1 MVKKQDLISFISGI
15 PKDWKVPSQ
24 TRRMAL
30 ELLAALEEDTI
41 PSDNDSFWAL
51 LLKNHSKFA
60 IRYVDKPSFYRADS
74 FIVDCA
80 SIMQTINDYSRRTY
94 WPYWEKGDIMA
105 HPPITTDEQLRVINY
120 VMRRYIFG
128 LTGQDIERPYAT
140 FGKVHPLNHEKRLLF
155 RDLVRE
161 YQERENEICD
171 QLLHDLETG
180 GR

>member
-1 MVKKQDLISFISGI
+1 MV
-15 PKDWKVPSQ
+15 
-24 TRRMAL
+24 
-30 ELLAALEEDTI
+30 
-41 PSDNDSFWAL
+41 
-51 LLKNHSKFA
+51 
-60 IRYVDKPSFYRADS
+60 Y
-74 FIVDCA
+74 
-80 SIMQTINDYSRRTY
+80 
-94 WPYWEKGDIMA
+94 
-105 HPPITTDEQLRVINY
+105 PPITNEEELRVINY

-140 FGKVHPLNHEKRLLF
+140 LGKLHPLTHEKRLLL

>member
-1 MVKKQDLISFISGI
+1 MV
-15 PKDWKVPSQ
+15 
-24 TRRMAL
+24 
-30 ELLAALEEDTI
+30 
-41 PSDNDSFWAL
+41 
-51 LLKNHSKFA
+51 
-60 IRYVDKPSFYRADS
+60 Y
-74 FIVDCA
+74 
-80 SIMQTINDYSRRTY
+80 
-94 WPYWEKGDIMA
+94 
-105 HPPITTDEQLRVINY
+105 PPITNEEQLRVINY

-140 FGKVHPLNHEKRLLF
+140 FGKVHPLNHDKRLLL